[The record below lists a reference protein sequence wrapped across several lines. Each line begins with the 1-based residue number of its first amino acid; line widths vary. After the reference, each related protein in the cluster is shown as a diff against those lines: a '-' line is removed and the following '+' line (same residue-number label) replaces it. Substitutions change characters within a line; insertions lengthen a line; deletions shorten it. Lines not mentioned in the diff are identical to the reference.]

1 MVSPLRIDF
10 VSDVTCPWCAI
21 GLRSLER
28 AIGKLGNVVP
38 VGLHLQPFEL
48 NPGMP
53 HDGEPI
59 ADYAARKYGA
69 GADALAA
76 RQALIRERGIE
87 VGYDFRLRTHV
98 YNTFD
103 AHRLLHWAGLE
114 GKALDLK
121 RALFVAYHCRGD
133 NPALH
138 DVLLGAAVEVGLDV
152 ERARGV
158 LASETYAAE
167 VRVSVR
173 RWQQLG
179 IASVPSVIV
188 NRRRLIQGGQTF
200 EAYER
205 SLRQIADEERRL
217 SSPA

>member
-1 MVSPLRIDF
+1 MGAPLRIDF

-28 AIGKLGNVVP
+28 AIARLGDAVP
-38 VGLHLQPFEL
+38 VVLHLQPFEL

-53 HDGEPI
+53 HEGEPI
-59 ADYAARKYGA
+59 ATYAARTYGA

-76 RQALIRERGIE
+76 RQALIRERGLE

-103 AHRLLHWAGLE
+103 AHRLLRWAGFE

-121 RALFVAYHCRGD
+121 RALLVAYHCRGD

-138 DVLLGAAVEVGLDV
+138 DVLLNAAAEVGLDV

-158 LASETYAAE
+158 LASDVYAAE
-167 VRVSVR
+167 VRASVR
-173 RWQQLG
+173 RWRQLG

-188 NRRRLIQGGQTF
+188 NERQLIQGGQTV

-205 SLRQIADEERRL
+205 ALRQIADEERR
-217 SSPA
+217 SA